1 MAEINGGQ
9 ITARQLMAAGID
21 TIFGVVGGPMIQV
34 FAAAA
39 ELGMKVVSC
48 RHEESACFMASAW
61 GYINRKPGVMV
72 AASGPGMT
80 NTVTSLHVATASAMP
95 LVVLGGSAHG
105 PTRGIGGFQEADQ
118 VAFAH
123 PGCKWSLQ
131 VDSIDRIPELVHL
144 ALGRSVNGRPGA
156 VYLDFP
162 GDFIARR
169 IPEDRVKLRLQS
181 PAISA
186 PHPDPSALNEVANLL
201 AEAERPLILVGKGAA
216 WADAGSALERLVGL
230 GLPYISSPMGRGV
243 IPDDNPNYMNG
254 CRSAALA
261 AADAILML
269 GGRFNWIFNFGR
281 PPRYAEDVRI
291 AQVDVHAEEM
301 YSSANV
307 EIGVVGD
314 AALAADQLYQ
324 RLSDRKLRCQS
335 TGWLA
340 ELAKKRARNADR
352 IADRISSDKIPL
364 DPHRVIQEVANALD
378 RDASIAVD
386 GEVTMGIARVLLP
399 SYVTRSRLNAG
410 PTGCIGTGIPY
421 AIGAKLARPE
431 AQSLAL
437 VGDYAFG
444 TAGMEIETAARV
456 GANVVIVICNN
467 EGIGG
472 RTLQETA
479 FPKDAPGIA
488 SLLPANYE
496 KMAEMV
502 DGHAEYVE
510 GPDELAPALKRA
522 LSADRPAIVHVRV
535 DPMARRVG
543 GGTYIG

>member
-1 MAEINGGQ
+1 MKEINGGKIIAQ
-9 ITARQLMAAGID
+9 QLLAAGID
-21 TIFGVVGGPMIQV
+21 TIFGVLGGPMIQV
-34 FAAAA
+34 YTAAAR
-39 ELGMKVVSC
+39 LGMTVVSC

-95 LVVLGGSAHG
+95 LVVLGGSTYSQ
-105 PTRGIGGFQEADQ
+105 TRGIGGFQEADQ
-118 VAFAH
+118 MAFAQ
-123 PGCKWSLQ
+123 PGCKWTAQ
-131 VDSIDRIPELVHL
+131 VDSIRRIPELVHL
-144 ALGRSVNGRPGA
+144 ALGKAVNGRPGA

-162 GDFIARR
+162 GELVAKK
-169 IPEDRVKLRLQS
+169 IPEDQVKIRRQS
-181 PAISA
+181 PVISV
-186 PHPDPSALNEVANLL
+186 PHPDPSAMDQVADML
-201 AEAERPLILVGKGAA
+201 AEAQRPLIMVGKGAG
-216 WADAGSALERLVGL
+216 WADAGPALEKLVSL
-230 GLPYISSPMGRGV
+230 GLPYISSPMGRGI

-254 CRSAALA
+254 CRSSALG
-261 AADAILML
+261 AADLVVLI

-281 PPRYAEDVRI
+281 PPRYKEDVRI
-291 AQVDVHAEEM
+291 VQIDVHAEEM

-307 EIGVVGD
+307 ELGIIAD
-314 AALAADQLYQ
+314 AAVAADQLGQ
-324 RLSDRKLRCQS
+324 RLTGRKLRCQDS
-335 TGWLA
+335 GWLE
-340 ELAKKRARNADR
+340 ELVEKRDENTER
-352 IADRISSDKIPL
+352 IADRVSSDVVPL
-364 DPHRVIQEVANALD
+364 DPHRVIQEIANTID

-386 GEVTMGIARVLLP
+386 GEVTMGIARALLP
-399 SYVTRSRLNAG
+399 SYVSRSRLNAG

-456 GANVVIVICNN
+456 GANVVIVVINN

-472 RTLQETA
+472 RGLQERS
-479 FPKDAPGIA
+479 FPKDSPGVA

-502 DGHAEYVE
+502 GGHAELVE
-510 GPDELAPALKRA
+510 KPDEIVPALKRA
-522 LSADRPAIVHVRV
+522 FAADRPAIVHVRV
-535 DPMARRVG
+535 DPFASRVG
-543 GGTYIG
+543 GGSYLG

>member
-9 ITARQLMAAGID
+9 ITARQLKASGID
-21 TIFGVVGGPMIQV
+21 TIFGVVGGPMIQT

-39 ELGMKVVSC
+39 HLGMKVVSC

-118 VAFAH
+118 VSFAH
-123 PGCKWSLQ
+123 PGCKWALQ
-131 VDSIDRIPELVHL
+131 VDSVERIPELVHL
-144 ALGRSVNGRPGA
+144 ALGKSVNGRPGA

-162 GDFIARR
+162 GDFLAKRL
-169 IPEDRVKLRLQS
+169 PEEKVRFRLQS

-186 PHPDPSALNEVANLL
+186 PHPDPAALDQVADLL
-201 AEAERPLILVGKGAA
+201 AQAERPLILVGKGAA
-216 WADAGSALERLVGL
+216 WADAGTELERLVGL
-230 GLPYISSPMGRGV
+230 GLPYVSSPMGRGI
-243 IPDDNPNYMNG
+243 IPDDNPHYVNG

-261 AADAILML
+261 AADAVVMI

-281 PPRYAEDVRI
+281 PPRYATGVRI
-291 AQVDVHAEEM
+291 AQIDVCAEEM
-301 YSSANV
+301 YSAANV
-307 EIGVVGD
+307 ELGIVGD
-314 AALAADQLYQ
+314 AAVAAGQLHQ
-324 RLSDRKLRCQS
+324 RLADRKLRCQD
-335 TGWLA
+335 TGWLT
-340 ELAKKRARNADR
+340 ELTKKRAENEAR
-352 IADRISSDKIPL
+352 IADRVSSDRLPL
-364 DPHRVIQEVANALD
+364 DPHRVIGEIAKALD

-399 SYVTRSRLNAG
+399 SYVSRSRLNAG

-456 GANVVIVICNN
+456 GANVVIVVCNN

-472 RTLQETA
+472 RGLQESS
-479 FPKDAPGIA
+479 FPKDSDGIA

-496 KMAEMV
+496 KLAEMV
-502 DGHAEYVE
+502 DGHAERVE
-510 GPDELAPALKRA
+510 KPDEIAPALQRA
-522 LSADRPAIVHVRV
+522 LAADRPAIVHVRV
-535 DPMARRVG
+535 DPFARRVG
-543 GGTYIG
+543 GGSYIG